1 MHISHIIIVFSA
13 DIVCIVIDH
22 NVFLI
27 FLSAV
32 KYLFCGDFY
41 KPIYNLFYYKMS
53 LMSSNMPL
61 IMLNSVH

>member
-1 MHISHIIIVFSA
+1 MHISHIIIIFSA

-27 FLSAV
+27 FLSAA

-41 KPIYNLFYYKMS
+41 SQYIIYFTIK
-53 LMSSNMPL
+53 
-61 IMLNSVH
+61 